1 MKEMEQALWT
11 QLFQDKPIRNT
22 ALEHFQAQ
30 VMAQIVANPVDF
42 KEEKRMAERRKWGI
56 GLLISLMV
64 AGLAIGV
71 FLWFGRNIVFQGLN
85 MLLVILSGLTY
96 FLELQLIGNLIVE
109 KLVLLRELETGLSL
123 LWAVVS
129 WPILGVVS
137 VFIIFRSANQV
148 QNEKPSI

>member
-1 MKEMEQALWT
+1 MKETDQALWT
-11 QLFQDKPIRNT
+11 QLFQDKPIHNT
-22 ALEHFQAQ
+22 ALEHFQTQ

-42 KEEKRMAERRKWGI
+42 KEEKRMVERRKWGI

-64 AGLAIGV
+64 AGLTIGV
-71 FLWFGRNIVFQGLN
+71 FLWFGRNIVFQGFN
-85 MLLVILSGLTY
+85 MLVVILSGLTY
-96 FLELQLIGNLIVE
+96 FIELQLIGNLIVE

-123 LWAVVS
+123 LWEVVS

-137 VFIIFRSANQV
+137 VFIIFRSANEV